1 MVTGDIFVEAT
12 ITMHLL
18 PPSLIVIVLLLM
30 HLLIIPLLV
39 EVEIKAS
46 TKRYLVTGGGR
57 NVDLSLYYTF
67 VGEGWRNYTDDDNS
81 SVIGG
86 IWNIVNDIYVC
97 ISEGCR
103 NKAIGDSASMSSWS
117 KKSINSNHSRLITV
131 STAILSGGNSKLSSL
146 TSSSSSFSSGGVGT
160 IVEG

>member
-30 HLLIIPLLV
+30 YLLIIPLLV

-46 TKRYLVTGGGR
+46 TKRYLVTSGGR
-57 NVDLSLYYTF
+57 HVDLSLYYTF
-67 VGEGWRNYTDDDNS
+67 VGEGWRNSTDDDNS

-86 IWNIVNDIYVC
+86 I
-97 ISEGCR
+97 
-103 NKAIGDSASMSSWS
+103 
-117 KKSINSNHSRLITV
+117 
-131 STAILSGGNSKLSSL
+131 
-146 TSSSSSFSSGGVGT
+146 
-160 IVEG
+160 